1 MKNGLNKFAKG
12 MFAIFTVK
20 LLFFGIMFLNQSC
33 QNDDNNNLF
42 LDSEKEVALKNFEK
56 VIIETTP
63 KIQKIVDKERLL
75 LANKSTNFKEVQA
88 KTEEETKQE
97 LMSLVTNSKE
107 LFKLYDVGDS
117 DISEEFDD
125 LNDPRIALVG
135 LMIFAAETKN
145 KEVALNF
152 ASLLATP
159 TYAMNQQWE
168 CIMEAIGLP
177 GGMIAGGMKK
187 MTVKAMLKSA
197 AKLAGRALGWVGL
210 AWAVADY
217 TSCMGYW

>member
-12 MFAIFTVK
+12 MFAIFTIK
-20 LLFFGIMFLNQSC
+20 LLFFGIMLLNQSC
-33 QNDDNNNLF
+33 QNDDNNNLL
-42 LDSEKEVALKNFEK
+42 LDSEKEVALKRFEK
-56 VIIETTP
+56 VIIETKP
-63 KIQKIVDKERLL
+63 KIQNIIEKKRFL
-75 LANKSTNFKEVQA
+75 LANKSTNLREAQA
-88 KTEEETKQE
+88 KTEEETKLE
-97 LMSLVTNSKE
+97 LISLVTNSKE
-107 LFKLYDVGDS
+107 LFKLYDVDES

-125 LNDPRIALVG
+125 TDDPRIALVG

-159 TYAMNQQWE
+159 TYAMNKQWD
-168 CIMEAIGLP
+168 CIMEAIGIP
-177 GGMIAGGMKK
+177 VGMIAGGMKK
-187 MTVKAMLKSA
+187 MTVKAMLKA
-197 AKLAGRALGWVGL
+197 AGRMAGRALGWVGL

>member
-1 MKNGLNKFAKG
+1 MKKGLSKFAKG
-12 MFAIFTVK
+12 MFAIFTIK
-20 LLFFGIMFLNQSC
+20 LLFFGIMFINQSC

-42 LDSEKEVALKNFEK
+42 LDSEKEVALKNFER
-56 VIIETTP
+56 VLIEKTP
-63 KIQKIVDKERLL
+63 KIQNIVEKQRLL
-75 LANKSTNFKEVQA
+75 LANKTTNFKKVQA
-88 KTEEETKQE
+88 KTEEEIKQE
-97 LMSLVTNSKE
+97 LIELVTNSKE
-107 LFKLYDVGDS
+107 LFKLYEVGES

-135 LMIFAAETKN
+135 LAVFAAETKN

-152 ASLLATP
+152 SNLLATP
-159 TYAMNQQWE
+159 TYANQQWE

-187 MTVKAMLKSA
+187 MTIKAMLKSA